1 MNSEAESWQ
10 SSTLCDANK
19 LLEKGQFTNIN
30 LFHAP
35 LPICHYLAESEVV
48 LFQRSPTV
56 FKLKFSMEC
65 HLTSSLRKGQP
76 VLENKTTCCSQ
87 LLI

>member
-1 MNSEAESWQ
+1 MA
-10 SSTLCDANK
+10 K
-19 LLEKGQFTNIN
+19 LYPLRRKQVARKRPNIN

-48 LFQRSPTV
+48 SFQWSPTV
-56 FKLKFSMEC
+56 FKLKFSMER

-76 VLENKTTCCSQ
+76 VLENRTACCSQ